1 MLSQKVKELSYRKK
15 SPIMSMS
22 CLQQDENI
30 ESTRF
35 ISIEVASDLEM
46 NRMCNSDRA
55 VQVSIKS

>member
-1 MLSQKVKELSYRKK
+1 
-15 SPIMSMS
+15 MSMS

-35 ISIEVASDLEM
+35 ISIEAASDLEM

-55 VQVSIKS
+55 VQVNIKS